1 MGRAG
6 VSPLPCCPPH
16 ILGAMSLRGDLL
28 TLIDPRAAL
37 NLPPADGGNRA
48 VVGRIGEQAVGLAV
62 DEVHDVVYLQSEV
75 L

>member
-1 MGRAG
+1 
-6 VSPLPCCPPH
+6 
-16 ILGAMSLRGDLL
+16 MSLRGDLL